1 MIDLKHEPDK
11 YIWLMLVELV
21 MVATCRLHIL
31 CACGTAPAALLESV
45 KAEVTRSY
53 RVVEDIP
60 SLHGSQQLGT
70 LQTGSRIETSCD
82 SVLNAVLLLRFPGR
96 GVGNGYACREKSM
109 WHGG

>member
-1 MIDLKHEPDK
+1 
-11 YIWLMLVELV
+11 MLVELV

-82 SVLNAVLLLRFPGR
+82 SVLNAVLLLRFPGG